1 MEIRESETF
10 IFNIISNVGMA
21 RSCYI
26 EAIKMAK
33 SGDFD
38 LATKRMSEGDS
49 YYHEGHQSH
58 MNLIQLEAE
67 GNGLTPSLILIH
79 AEDLLM
85 SSEAFQI
92 IATEMIDLH
101 KRVSSNGTDCNC
113 RVL

>member
-1 MEIRESETF
+1 MKIDESETF
-10 IFNIISNVGMA
+10 IFSIISNVGMA

-33 SGDFD
+33 AGDFD
-38 LATKRMSEGDS
+38 EAARLMSEGDI

-67 GNGLTPSLILIH
+67 GNGFAPSLILTH

-85 SSEAFQI
+85 SSEAVQI
-92 IATEMIDLH
+92 IAAEMIDLH
-101 KRVSSNGTDCNC
+101 KI
-113 RVL
+113 VLAKR

>member
-1 MEIRESETF
+1 MKNNDSETY
-10 IFNIISNVGMA
+10 IFSIISNVGMA

-38 LATKRMSEGDS
+38 EAAKLMSEGDS

-67 GNGLTPSLILIH
+67 GNGFTPSLILIH

-92 IATEMIDLH
+92 IAAEMIDLH
-101 KRVSSNGTDCNC
+101 RIILSNK
-113 RVL
+113 